1 MGTSTATLK
10 ARLDSLC
17 VRYDTAGALAK
28 DPLSV
33 PLAYES
39 PLDREVAAF
48 VAAHLAYGRVDPMI
62 RAVRGALTPLGA
74 GPSAW
79 LRESSEAAIRRD
91 LARALAD
98 WAWRFHTADDL
109 AAWLLAWKRLDGES
123 GAGLE
128 AHLLP
133 APRRGSRRRALPAG
147 PAPAGGAPGPYGSR
161 FSLPDPL
168 EGAACKR
175 WRMFLRWM
183 ARPGWPDLGLWTR
196 YPVDQLI
203 IPLDT
208 HVARVSRFIG
218 LSRRATPDGKMARE
232 ITEALRRLDPADP
245 LRYDFALSHLG
256 ILGDCPGVR
265 KRSTCAECPGTP
277 CAGPARNPLRGFRDR
292 KRTLGTHWERRP
304 VPTRERKPQAPCE
317 RMASPALF
325 CQRRKRAGLATALGG
340 TT

>member
-1 MGTSTATLK
+1 MRTAISPLK
-10 ARLDSLC
+10 ARLDGLC
-17 VRYDTAGALAK
+17 ARYDTAVALLK

-33 PLAYES
+33 PLAYPA
-39 PLDREVAAF
+39 PLDQEVAAF

-62 RAVRGALTPLGA
+62 GAVRGALAPLGPA
-74 GPSAW
+74 PAIW
-79 LRESSEAAIRRD
+79 LREQSETEVRRT
-91 LARALAD
+91 LSAALAG
-98 WAWRFHTADDL
+98 WVWRFHTAEDL
-109 AAWLLAWKRLDGES
+109 VDWLLAWRRLDGES

-128 AHLLP
+128 PHLAPESGGDPDAALSRLVQRLRIELP
-133 APRRGSRRRALPAG
+133 TT
-147 PAPAGGAPGPYGSR
+147 YGSR

-183 ARPGWPDLGLWTR
+183 ARPGWPDLGLWNR
-196 YPVDQLI
+196 YPVDRLI

-232 ITEALRRLDPADP
+232 ITDALRRLDPADP

-265 KRSTCAECPGTP
+265 KRSTCAACPLYSV
-277 CAGPARNPLRGFRDR
+277 C
-292 KRTLGTHWERRP
+292 
-304 VPTRERKPQAPCE
+304 
-317 RMASPALF
+317 
-325 CQRRKRAGLATALGG
+325 RAGSRPTKLPPG
-340 TT
+340 

>member
-1 MGTSTATLK
+1 MGRPSSALK
-10 ARLDSLC
+10 VRLEGLC
-17 VRYDTAGALAK
+17 TRYDTAGALTR

-33 PLAYES
+33 PLGYGAG
-39 PLDREVAAF
+39 LDREVAAF

-62 RAVRGALTPLGA
+62 RAVRAVLAPLGA
-74 GPSAW
+74 RPAAW
-79 LRESSEAAIRRD
+79 LRERTASAARKE
-91 LARALAD
+91 LAPALKG
-98 WAWRFHTADDL
+98 WAWRFHTGGDL
-109 AAWLLAWKRLDGES
+109 MAWLLAWQRLDAES
-123 GAGLE
+123 GQGLE

-133 APRRGSRRRALPAG
+133 RHGEDPDGALSRLVQRLRLELPAT
-147 PAPAGGAPGPYGSR
+147 YGTR

-183 ARPGWPDLGLWTR
+183 VRSGWPDLGQWTR
-196 YPVDQLI
+196 YPAHDLV

-232 ITEALRRLDPADP
+232 VTDALRRLDPEDP

-265 KRSTCAECPGTP
+265 RRSTCAACP
-277 CAGPARNPLRGFRDR
+277 LY
-292 KRTLGTHWERRP
+292 P
-304 VPTRERKPQAPCE
+304 VC
-317 RMASPALF
+317 
-325 CQRRKRAGLATALGG
+325 RAGSETAARMPG
-340 TT
+340 

>member
-1 MGTSTATLK
+1 MATSTAALK
-10 ARLDSLC
+10 ARLDGLC
-17 VRYDTAGALAK
+17 TRYDTAEALEK

-33 PLAYES
+33 VLAYAD
-39 PLDREVAAF
+39 PLDRELAAF

-62 RAVRGALTPLGA
+62 RAVRAVLAPLGS
-74 GPSAW
+74 GPSTW
-79 LRESSEAAIRRD
+79 LREQSPKAIGKE
-91 LARALAD
+91 LTRALAS
-98 WAWRFHTADDL
+98 WAWRFHTGSDL
-109 AAWLLAWKRLDGES
+109 VAWLLAWKTLDEES
-123 GAGLE
+123 GRGLE

-133 APRRGSRRRALPAG
+133 RPGEAPDQALSRLVQRLRQHLPGS
-147 PAPAGGAPGPYGSR
+147 YGNR

-183 ARPGWPDLGLWTR
+183 VRRGWPDLGLWTQHSASDL
-196 YPVDQLI
+196 V

-256 ILGDCPGVR
+256 ILGDCPGLR
-265 KRSTCAECPGTP
+265 RRSTCAPCPLYAV
-277 CAGPARNPLRGFRDR
+277 C
-292 KRTLGTHWERRP
+292 
-304 VPTRERKPQAPCE
+304 
-317 RMASPALF
+317 
-325 CQRRKRAGLATALGG
+325 RAGLPVS
-340 TT
+340 